1 MTNAIITQTQT
12 PMMSI
17 AQAVDR
23 YNSLVEFTKTV
34 MTPGKDYGNIPGT
47 DKPTL
52 LKPGAEKL
60 CTLFGFAPEFEMADK
75 IVDFKGGL
83 FYFQYR
89 CKLIRDGQVIAT
101 GLGSCNTMEKKYRYR
116 NAERVCPN
124 CGKPT
129 IIKGKAEYGGGWLCF
144 GKKGGCGTKFA
155 EQDKAIT
162 EQIVGQIE
170 NTEPFDLINTVDKMA
185 QKRSLVAAILIGANA
200 SEFYTQDVEDLGYI
214 EGEFSEVTE
223 PELVVKKK
231 APVTRN
237 EQNQVSSPVIE
248 KDLSKPGAWPKIW
261 LQTLTSKAYATNEF
275 DAAGMLAKSFII
287 RPETP
292 LTPAHIGG
300 YGKHYRAK
308 RDEGVTSEVAA
319 DYADSKLKAYME
331 GEKKPA
337 PVIQSEELDRLD
349 EDEGQFDPR
358 DGMPFGDK

>member
-1 MTNAIITQTQT
+1 MTNAIIVQNQT

-17 AQAVDR
+17 AQSVDR
-23 YNSLVEFTKTV
+23 YNTLVEFTKTV

-155 EQDKAIT
+155 DQDKQIT
-162 EQIVGQIE
+162 DQIVGQIE
-170 NTEPFDLINTVDKMA
+170 NTEPFDLVNTVDKMA

-214 EGEFSEVTE
+214 EGEYTDIPE
-223 PELVVKKK
+223 PVVKK
-231 APVTRN
+231 APLPRD
-237 EQNQVSSPVIE
+237 EQNRVVSPVAMTLDAAKQETDSKGDLYWNIPSE
-248 KDLSKPGAWPKIW
+248 DLSNKTIGIK
-261 LQTLTSKAYATNEF
+261 K
-275 DAAGMLAKSFII
+275 MLNKND
-287 RPETP
+287 
-292 LTPAHIGG
+292 LPA
-300 YGKHYRAK
+300 AK
-308 RDEGVTSEVAA
+308 RAEYQRKLNAINVILQYRRDAELAEALHEDDFGEGA
-319 DYADSKLKAYME
+319 
-331 GEKKPA
+331 
-337 PVIQSEELDRLD
+337 
-349 EDEGQFDPR
+349 FDPR
-358 DGMPFGDK
+358 NGMPFGDK

>member
-1 MTNAIITQTQT
+1 MNNAIVVQNQT

-17 AQAVDR
+17 EQSVHR
-23 YNSLVEFTKTV
+23 YNTLVEFTKTV

-124 CGKPT
+124 CGKST

-144 GKKGGCGTKFA
+144 AKKGGCGTKFA
-155 EQDKAIT
+155 EQDKSIT

-214 EGEFSEVTE
+214 EGEYHEVE
-223 PELVVKKK
+223 PEPVQKK
-231 APVTRN
+231 APVVRDEN
-237 EQNQVSSPVIE
+237 NQVKSNPPAMSLETAKKETSSDGQLYWNLNSKSLADKTIGIS
-248 KDLSKPGAWPKIW
+248 KMLKKNDLPR
-261 LQTLTSKAYATNEF
+261 
-275 DAAGMLAKSFII
+275 D
-287 RPETP
+287 
-292 LTPAHIGG
+292 
-300 YGKHYRAK
+300 K
-308 RDEGVTSEVAA
+308 RDEYQQKFDAIGVILKYRQGLNLAPGWEVVG
-319 DYADSKLKAYME
+319 DDIFDEL
-331 GEKKPA
+331 GEK
-337 PVIQSEELDRLD
+337 Q
-349 EDEGQFDPR
+349 
-358 DGMPFGDK
+358 DKSTPEWLAN